1 MEMSMMTT
9 TGMHHGDVIY
19 VDGGLTM
26 NKSLANN
33 TKATADSELEQRLLR
48 ASANLRNGGSGV
60 GSLSNQTPMGNNVA
74 TSTLTVP
81 GGNNFPQNAVGRLHA
96 PTNNGLNSRAPST
109 TANPLLH
116 AQSNDNVEDDESG
129 EETTSGEETDAGEH
143 ETSGSN
149 EELPESRVRR
159 RRRRKKVNTA
169 HSSNQL
175 LNLEGSQEEQAEGNE
190 VLSLMVPTG
199 FGVGQLSGMTP
210 NMQMNGLLDTSGTSL
225 NDKIDTATADVI
237 ISEYPSDCFPDNMY
251 QYCPWCLA
259 ETPFWI
265 KWKDIRLRCYQ
276 TVEHKYFETLVIT
289 LILISSMCLVRCYFK
304 SILATLTLFHC
315 RLLKTSTLRKI
326 LFLWSTLPS

>member
-1 MEMSMMTT
+1 MLADIEMTMMTT

-33 TKATADSELEQRLLR
+33 TKATADSELELRLLR
-48 ASANLRNGGSGV
+48 ASANLRNGGSGANV
-60 GSLSNQTPMGNNVA
+60 GSLSNPTPMGNNVA
-74 TSTLTVP
+74 TSMLTVP
-81 GGNNFPQNAVGRLHA
+81 GGNNLPQNAVGRLSA
-96 PTNNGLNSRAPST
+96 PTNNGLNSRASSTAT
-109 TANPLLH
+109 TAYPLPH
-116 AQSNDNVEDDESG
+116 AQSDNGEGEESG
-129 EETTSGEETDAGEH
+129 EEATSGEETDAGEH

-159 RRRRKKVNTA
+159 RRRRKKLKTA
-169 HSSNQL
+169 HSSDQL
-175 LNLEGSQEEQAEGNE
+175 LNLDGSQEEEAGNE
-190 VLSLMVPTG
+190 VLSLVVPTG
-199 FGVGQLSGMTP
+199 FGVGQLSSMTP
-210 NMQMNGLLDTSGTSL
+210 NMQMNGVLDTSCTSL
-225 NDKIDTATADVI
+225 NASGDKIDTATADVI

-289 LILISSMCLVRCYFK
+289 LILISSMCLVSSYF
-304 SILATLTLFHC
+304 
-315 RLLKTSTLRKI
+315 
-326 LFLWSTLPS
+326 